1 MNRLK
6 LDIRGGMPLHQEDI
20 RFLDDSFRQ
29 AFTDISRSLLMPVEA
44 AILWGCNIAQ
54 VSSGYSVSEG
64 SIFYQNE
71 VWHVT
76 PHTMPSPIPMPD
88 EPRWRFSSIPG
99 PEGSRTFF
107 NGESHNVH
115 LIRQAVL
122 SLATVNG
129 ETGSINVSML
139 PRLDQLDQSI
149 AILTPIVSNGV
160 VERSGRTTPNRV
172 SKNKNMIFFDAAFT
186 VSLGNNSVQLC
197 TVPEGF
203 RPVNFIEQ
211 ITVGISSLLNEEP
224 FTSLMLSILP
234 DGRVYIQ
241 RMRTLTQG
249 NTSVSFAVT
258 ATYII

>member
-29 AFTDISRSLLMPVEA
+29 VFTGISKSLLMPVEA

-64 SIFYQNE
+64 SIFYQDE
-71 VWHVT
+71 VWHVS
-76 PHTMPSPIPMPD
+76 PHIMQSPIPMPD

-107 NGESHNVH
+107 NGETHNVH
-115 LIRQAVL
+115 LIRQATL

-129 ETGSINVSML
+129 EVGSINVSLL

-149 AILTPIVSNGV
+149 ALLTPIVSNGV

-172 SKNKNMIFFDAAFT
+172 SKKRNMVYFDAAFSL
-186 VSLGNNSVQLC
+186 SLGNNSVQL
-197 TVPEGF
+197 TTIPVGF
-203 RPVNFIEQ
+203 RPVNYIE
-211 ITVGISSLLNEEP
+211 IVVAGISSLLNEEP

-234 DGRVYIQ
+234 DGRVHIQ
-241 RMRTLTQG
+241 RMRSLTQG
-249 NTSVSFAVT
+249 NASVSFTAL
-258 ATYII
+258 ATYMI